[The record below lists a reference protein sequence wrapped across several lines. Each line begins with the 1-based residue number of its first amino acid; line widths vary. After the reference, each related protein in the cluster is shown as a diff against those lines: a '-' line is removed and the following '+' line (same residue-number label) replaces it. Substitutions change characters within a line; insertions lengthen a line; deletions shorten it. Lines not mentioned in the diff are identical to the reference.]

1 MERALSGYIRRW
13 LGVPKSF
20 SSIGV
25 YSSGSKLQ
33 LPLSS
38 VTEEFKV
45 TKARQVMMLR
55 DSSDEKVSGAQ
66 VEVNTGRKWRADKA
80 VSDAETQLK
89 HNDIVGTITMGRLGL
104 GCVTRASWKAAALS
118 ERRKMVQQEVRSAE
132 EEARQATAVSMKK
145 QGSWLKWEGVQARR
159 VSWNDM
165 MRMDQHRI

>member
-1 MERALSGYIRRW
+1 
-13 LGVPKSF
+13 
-20 SSIGV
+20 
-25 YSSGSKLQ
+25 
-33 LPLSS
+33 
-38 VTEEFKV
+38 
-45 TKARQVMMLR
+45 MLR

-80 VSDAETQLK
+80 VSDAEARLK
-89 HNDIVGTITMGRLGL
+89 HNDIVGTTTMGRLGL

-145 QGSWLKWEGVQARR
+145 QGSWLKWEGVQARK

-165 MRMDQHRI
+165 MRMDQHRIGFLLRSVYDVLPTPTTCGLGI